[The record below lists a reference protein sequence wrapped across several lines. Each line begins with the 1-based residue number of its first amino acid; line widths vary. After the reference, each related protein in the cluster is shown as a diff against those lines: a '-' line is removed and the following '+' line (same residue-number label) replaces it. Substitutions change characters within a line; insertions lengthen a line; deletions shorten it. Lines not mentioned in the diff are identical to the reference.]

1 MLALTCF
8 VFFGVLL
15 SSCKPSSNTNNSNPP
30 EMTKISVYRS
40 VQGNYAGSV
49 MPVCLVLDSDNTCEK
64 IDIIVEFNNPD
75 KRTISQMTINEEI
88 FKNSVFAEDTT
99 AERVIIKDYTIN
111 QTEGE
116 FELIVEKIYYQLP
129 NEQKLVQKM
138 ASNTIDILVAPIFN
152 LTLDV
157 SQGREHEGYEPILLM
172 ENKYQDRMN
181 LFLDVYMQ
189 ETADFPSETLEEG
202 YTYGKQGY
210 TFGGWFDQPNGQ
222 GKQYRNTDYFID
234 NQDLTLFAFYELT
247 CSYSIIEGEDTY
259 AIVTGLT
266 NSGLVN
272 SKVEILEEYEG
283 FQVREIGANA
293 FKNMS
298 GTKTVILPD
307 SIIKINSRAFD
318 SASSV
323 NINLNNVEEVGDYAF
338 SSCKTLNIGNL
349 PSSLKTIGEGAFM
362 GCTWKTKIY
371 NPEST
376 VGLFHEESDNL
387 VIPSTVVSIG
397 NYAFK
402 NSKFKTVYFWENS
415 QLESFGEEVF
425 ANNSFLTKVWTATA
439 FFGITGTLESKTNNG
454 LNEIGNK
461 WFFECTSLILDMTST
476 SSTKLSEGLEVIGEQ
491 AFASGGLGTQS
502 GLTKVV
508 SVSFPNSLKRIGK
521 LAFYNTKMQEIIFSE
536 GSSFEILGERAF
548 QNTRLASVEFFSLK
562 TFGPAPF
569 MGTPIEYL
577 LFNLGDPADLV
588 TYVPHSQLSIDSTG
602 LSIGNG
608 FSRFAKIYVPSSMVA
623 QYNDYE
629 NSGWWKDTK
638 GNTDDWQPILGIDSI
653 YTETGGGQKISYDV
667 LEGNDIRITNIF
679 RTSNQDLQNI
689 VIKNSYDGKTVTEVG
704 SYVSC
709 DDSLLSITL
718 PYTVKAIKDS
728 AFRGASKLIEVKW
741 TNAEGQVITNKD
753 EVKELI
759 LLETIEEYAFSN
771 TAIIEFRS
779 NDRLMNIGIKAFASC
794 KQMRTIELINGPI
807 SEGQEGLLEIGIS
820 AFNNCGQDLSVSY
833 PMVDITINAHIIK
846 KLGENTIYG
855 SVFSQ
860 AKLIDIYIYAPVEP
874 AYGYILPVN
883 YYSFGNSFLYGA
895 PNIFF
900 NSPNG
905 YEKFLDSAGTNQY
918 FNLGYCP
925 WDSGANDF
933 IKDSD
938 EKEIKVYLD
947 AE

>member
-8 VFFGVLL
+8 VLFGVLL
-15 SSCKPSSNTNNSNPP
+15 SSCTPSSNTNNSNPP

-40 VQGNYAGSV
+40 VQGNYAGSA

-338 SSCKTLNIGNL
+338 SSCKTLSIGNL

-439 FFGITGTLESKTNNG
+439 FFGITGTLESKPDNG

-508 SVSFPNSLKRIGK
+508 SVSFPNSLKRIDK

-536 GSSFEILGERAF
+536 GSIFEILGERAF
-548 QNTRLASVEFFSLK
+548 QNTRLTAVTFYSLK

-577 LFNLGDPADLV
+577 KFDLGEADV
-588 TYVPHSQLSIDSTG
+588 VEYVPHSQLSIDSTG

-608 FSRFAKIYVPSSMVA
+608 FSRFAKIYVPSSKVA
-623 QYNDYE
+623 KYNDYE

-653 YTETGGGQKISYDV
+653 HEIPGTGGQQISYDV
-667 LEGNDIRITNIF
+667 TSENEIRITNIF
-679 RTSNQDLQNI
+679 RTSTNMQNI
-689 VIKNSYDGKTVTEVG
+689 EIQETYDGKIVTEIG

-709 DDSLLSITL
+709 DDTVASIKL
-718 PYTVKAIKDS
+718 PYTVKIIRDS
-728 AFRGASKLIEVKW
+728 AFRGASNLY
-741 TNAEGQVITNKD
+741 NVIWKGSNGDLDINDAKQN
-753 EVKELI
+753 I
-759 LLETIEEYAFSN
+759 FLETIEQYAFSN
-771 TAIIEFRS
+771 TALLEFRS
-779 NDRLMNIGIKAFASC
+779 NDRLKSIGIKAFASC
-794 KQMRTIELINGPI
+794 KQMRTIEIINGPI
-807 SEGQEGLLEIGIS
+807 QNGSGQMEIGNM
-820 AFNNCGQDLSVSY
+820 AFSYCGEDIGASY
-833 PMVDITINAHIIK
+833 PMIDLTINALVVQK
-846 KLGENTIYG
+846 MGGEQSPLGG
-855 SVFSQ
+855 VFSGS
-860 AKLIDIYIYAPVEP
+860 KIIDIYVFV
-874 AYGYILPVN
+874 PVN
-883 YYSFGNSFLYGA
+883 PLSGYEMPVHYYSFGNSFSYGT
-895 PNIFF
+895 PTVYF
-900 NSPNG
+900 NAQNG
-905 YEKFLDSAGTNQY
+905 YLKFLPEGGTNQY
-918 FNLGYCP
+918 FNFGFCP
-925 WDSGANDF
+925 WDDN
-933 IKDSD
+933 IKNFNKTDP
-938 EKEIKVYLD
+938 EKSIVLELD
-947 AE
+947 PDN